1 MLPDSSRVG
10 WRGPARFPLGS
21 SIPSPSQTFRSV
33 PLLSLPSS
41 SRLCVP
47 HPPAS
52 TAYSATGA
60 TSLPPPHARSTP
72 RRRPPKPKPPRA
84 DVIGGPL
91 RPGVALWSPVC
102 PEYRSTWSQSSP
114 TLSSSSP
121 AWSTRSPPRTSARFV
136 PPYQCPS
143 HRDGTKLP
151 TSCSMPAAV

>member
-1 MLPDSSRVG
+1 VDPRASLSG
-10 WRGPARFPLGS
+10 A
-21 SIPSPSQTFRSV
+21 PSPVPLKPSGLCRSYRSPLHLGCVCHTRLLPPLTRPLAPPPFLLLMQGPLHVVGPQNPSLRAPMSSVALSV
-33 PLLSLPSS
+33 PVWLCGLP
-41 SRLCVP
+41 C
-47 HPPAS
+47 A
-52 TAYSATGA
+52 
-60 TSLPPPHARSTP
+60 
-72 RRRPPKPKPPRA
+72 
-84 DVIGGPL
+84 
-91 RPGVALWSPVC
+91 